1 MVHTHLE
8 SSRECP
14 VVGGV
19 VARHVGMVV
28 LEGGTGWDHVVVTS
42 KAVRRPLWACPD
54 IALTTPP

>member
-42 KAVRRPLWACPD
+42 EAV
-54 IALTTPP
+54 